1 MAPPAATKDW
11 PAEDL
16 HPAALLTC
24 LKLGHTIRIPF
35 QHPKLCRIYAPSR
48 AYFTALVNFCQEFS
62 LPNFVSFLEM
72 A

>member
-24 LKLGHTIRIPF
+24 LKLEHTIRIPY
-35 QHPKLCRIYAPSR
+35 QHPKLCPFMHQAELTLRLWSIS
-48 AYFTALVNFCQEFS
+48 VKGI
-62 LPNFVSFLEM
+62 
-72 A
+72 